1 MLIKTIFAGFGG
13 QGVLMM
19 GYSLAHAAMSAGYHV
34 TYLPSYG
41 VEVRGGTAN
50 CTVAVSDEEIASP
63 SASEP
68 DSLVIMNNPSMT
80 TFQNRVATAGTLY
93 LNSSIIKNRPGR
105 TDVRVYE
112 IPAGEIATGLGNTRV
127 QNIVML
133 GAFLRKTGLVKPDV
147 YLQSLKTIMGER
159 KKSVLEVNRKA
170 FMAGFDFMASLA

>member
-19 GYSLAHAAMSAGYHV
+19 GYSLAHAAMNAGFHV

-50 CTVAVSDEEIASP
+50 CTVAISDEEIASP
-63 SASEP
+63 IASEP
-68 DSLVIMNNPSMT
+68 DNLVIMNNPSMT
-80 TFQNRVATAGTLY
+80 TFQNRIAAGGAFY

-105 TDVRVYE
+105 TDVAVYE
-112 IPAGEIATGLGNTRV
+112 IPSGEIATALGNSRV

-133 GAFLRKTGLVKPDV
+133 GAFLGKTGLVKPEV
-147 YLQSLKTIMGER
+147 FLQSLKTIMGER

-170 FMAGFDFMASLA
+170 FAAGFDFMASHG